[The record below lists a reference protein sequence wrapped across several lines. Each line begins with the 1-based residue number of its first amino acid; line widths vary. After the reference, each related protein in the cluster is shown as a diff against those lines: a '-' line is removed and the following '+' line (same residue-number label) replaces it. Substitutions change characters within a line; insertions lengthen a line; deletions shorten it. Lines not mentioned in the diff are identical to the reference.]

1 VQSQWAVD
9 NGGLLG
15 YDLALGGG
23 IIGLPLAEV
32 LLLSVDLMEALS
44 ARERLVTEYF
54 LQPRFR
60 EWFKPHDLQDAVF
73 AYLQRGA
80 KRLRPAVLLW
90 ACGAVGGDEQSA
102 LPAAAGVEM
111 FHTWT
116 LVHDDLIDNDD
127 LRRGGPTVHKLAENY
142 AVANLGYGENRA
154 REYGRDIAILTGDS
168 QHGWTTSLFCECAR
182 ERGVDARVMIDI
194 IYHLESYVVNTL
206 IEGETLD
213 VQYSRTPIEQL
224 TKDDIVFM
232 LWMKTGVLYEFAAR
246 AGAMI
251 GMNNSDEKH
260 PYVLALTRFASQCG
274 TAFQLQDDILGLMGK
289 EAQLGK
295 PIGSDVREG
304 KKTTI
309 VFFALQS
316 GTPEQRK
323 FLMSVLG
330 NRNASDE
337 EVQKATD
344 LMVSLGAVQKTA
356 DLALEHIHRALPEL
370 DVLPETPYKALLGSW
385 AKFMIEREF

>member
-1 VQSQWAVD
+1 
-9 NGGLLG
+9 
-15 YDLALGGG
+15 
-23 IIGLPLAEV
+23 
-32 LLLSVDLMEALS
+32 MEALS
-44 ARERLVTEYF
+44 ARERLVTDYF
-54 LQPRFR
+54 RQPRFR
-60 EWFKPHDLQDAVF
+60 EWFKPPDLRDAVF
-73 AYLQRGA
+73 AYLDRGA

-90 ACGAVGGDEQSA
+90 SCGAVGGDENAA

-127 LRRGGPTVHKLAENY
+127 LRRGGPTVHKLAEDF
-142 AVANLGYGENRA
+142 ASANLGYGPQRA
-154 REYGRDIAILTGDS
+154 QEYGRDIAVLTGDS
-168 QHGWTTSLFCECAR
+168 QHGWTISLFCECAR
-182 ERGVDARVMIDI
+182 DRGIDPKVMLDI

-213 VQYSRTPIEQL
+213 VQYSRTPIEAL

-251 GMNNSDEKH
+251 GLNSSDENH
-260 PYVLALTRFASQCG
+260 PYVSALSRFASQCG

-304 KKTTI
+304 KKTTV

-316 GTPEQRK
+316 ATPEQRK
-323 FLMSVLG
+323 FLLSVLG
-330 NRNASDE
+330 NRDASASD
-337 EVQKATD
+337 VGKATD
-344 LMVSLGAVQKTA
+344 LMASLGAVKKTA

-370 DVLPETPYKALLGSW
+370 DALPESQYKSLLTSW
-385 AKFMIEREF
+385 AHLMTEREF

>member
-1 VQSQWAVD
+1 
-9 NGGLLG
+9 
-15 YDLALGGG
+15 
-23 IIGLPLAEV
+23 
-32 LLLSVDLMEALS
+32 MEALS
-44 ARERLVTEYF
+44 ARERLVTDYF
-54 LQPRFR
+54 RQPRYR
-60 EWFKPHDLQDAVF
+60 EWFKPPDLRDAVF
-73 AYLQRGA
+73 AYLDRGA

-90 ACGAVGGDEQSA
+90 ACGAVGGDENTA

-127 LRRGGPTVHKLAENY
+127 LRRGGPTVHKLAEDF
-142 AVANLGYGENRA
+142 ASANLGYGKERS
-154 REYGRDIAILTGDS
+154 REYGRDIAVLTGDS
-168 QHGWTTSLFCECAR
+168 QHGWTISLFCECAMQ
-182 ERGVDARVMIDI
+182 RGVDAKVIVDI

-213 VQYSRTPIEQL
+213 VQYSRTPIEEL

-251 GMNNSDEKH
+251 GLNNSDENH
-260 PYVLALTRFASQCG
+260 PYVAALSRFASQCG

-309 VFFALQS
+309 VFFALQAA
-316 GTPEQRK
+316 TPEQRK
-323 FLMSVLG
+323 FLLSVLG
-330 NRNASDE
+330 NRDASDAD
-337 EVQKATD
+337 VQKATD
-344 LMVSLGAVQKTA
+344 LMVSLGGVEKTA
-356 DLALEHIHRALPEL
+356 ELALEHIHRALPEL
-370 DVLPETPYKALLGSW
+370 DVLPDSPYKSLLTSW
-385 AKFMIEREF
+385 AHLMINREF

>member
-1 VQSQWAVD
+1 
-9 NGGLLG
+9 
-15 YDLALGGG
+15 
-23 IIGLPLAEV
+23 
-32 LLLSVDLMEALS
+32 MTALS
-44 ARERLVTEYF
+44 ERERLVTDYF

-60 EWFKPHDLQDAVF
+60 EWFKPEDLREAVY
-73 AYLQRGA
+73 AYLERGA

-102 LPAAAGVEM
+102 LPAAAGVEL

-127 LRRGGPTVHKLAENY
+127 LRRGGPTVHKLAEDF
-142 AVANLGYGENRA
+142 ASANLGYGEDRS
-154 REYGRDIAILTGDS
+154 REYGRDIAVLTGDS
-168 QHGWTTSLFCECAR
+168 QHGWTISLFCECAKL
-182 ERGVDARVMIDI
+182 RGVDPGVIIDI
-194 IYHLESYVVNTL
+194 IYHLESYVVNKL

-213 VQYSRTPIEQL
+213 VQYSRAPIESL
-224 TKDDIVFM
+224 TKEDIVFM

-251 GMNNSDEKH
+251 GLNNSDEDH
-260 PYVLALTRFASQCG
+260 PYVSALSRFASQCG

-289 EAQLGK
+289 EKQLGK
-295 PIGSDVREG
+295 PVGSDVREG

-316 GTPEQRK
+316 ATPEQRR
-323 FLMSVLG
+323 FLLSTLG
-330 NRNASDE
+330 NRDASDE
-337 EVQKATD
+337 DVQKATD

-356 DLALEHIHRALPEL
+356 DLALEHIHSALPEL
-370 DVLPETPYKALLGSW
+370 EALPDSDYKSLLTSW
-385 AKFMIEREF
+385 AHFMISREF